1 MIIHVRTNDLTRN
14 VELLN
19 NVKNIVKQV
28 SRKAPSTNLAFLS
41 IIVRRYK
48 QKLDTKLSETNVHLK
63 NYYFQKTIG
72 FIDNKNIES
81 HVWEKKQSLP

>member
-63 NYYFQKTIG
+63 NFCLQKSIG
-72 FIDNKNIES
+72 FVDNRNIES
-81 HVWEKKQSLP
+81 HLWVKKASP